1 MSDWSQIFMDTFKTM
16 GLSWMN
22 VKLNNAVV
30 FANIKTSA
38 LRKKEQWVTPS
49 FVSQIFGLVP
59 SCKNS

>member
-1 MSDWSQIFMDTFKTM
+1 MMVYLKSQIFMDMFKTM

-38 LRKKEQWVTPS
+38 LRKKSKENKTSTVNRKYVMLMGNT
-49 FVSQIFGLVP
+49 
-59 SCKNS
+59 